1 MKKICQNLDV
11 SMISP
16 GETAGSRSFQ
26 VQPRN
31 FSNKPDLD
39 TSFICPILLGH
50 VLLPLVIKG
59 NHDEDSIILAGFHR
73 VTSMRA
79 R

>member
-1 MKKICQNLDV
+1 MSTL
-11 SMISP
+11 SP
-16 GETAGSRSFQ
+16 SETGSSRSFQ
-26 VQPRN
+26 VQPRD

-59 NHDEDSIILAGFHR
+59 NDDEDSIILAGFHR
-73 VTSMRA
+73 VTAMRA